1 MPAPRNNKNAQKLVK
16 RTSFLHLRVLA
27 TQKQELLSRAKE
39 RGKTLTEYILQELK
53 V

>member
-1 MPAPRNNKNAQKLVK
+1 MSAPKNNHNASKSVK
-16 RTSFLHLRVLA
+16 RSAYLHLRVLESE
-27 TQKQELLSRAKE
+27 KKELLRRAKE